1 MPAIDGM
8 GDGAQLEVASFR
20 VAEFSEVLDWRPML
34 FQEPIIAQ
42 RACVLCG
49 VVYKKAVRL
58 PCVHTLC
65 TKCHAQCVERGSAC
79 PVDQKPFCE
88 DDVEQLDV
96 SLKYLLNRTVA
107 CWNAPKGCSFIGT
120 AVSLLDHYKECGFSV
135 VPCCLCRSSVLQC
148 DILEHFKTGCSIHE
162 AKCAPTDNLVSNDL
176 KDVSSACL
184 EMKRAIG
191 KISEDLMSLQ
201 TSLNQSSE
209 DIKAEGARCKGQ
221 SEAEASKLAE
231 QLNSL
236 NTVCTTGFAEEL
248 RVFQATMTDY
258 KEHVSKELRLLG
270 CSKPRRVHWYIEG
283 WADLKKK
290 ALEGGLQSLNS
301 PTRAIYGYSV
311 SQVFQLDLKDGND
324 RFGCFMRIHP
334 GKQDLQLEWPF
345 RKVYTVG
352 VIHPK
357 DQSNVI
363 SHMVNPGNCEDE
375 HQQKQCFLRPKEKA
389 NVGYGTQSL
398 ATAEKVETGIGRG
411 VKVGEEEWQIPC
423 ADILGPE

>member
-1 MPAIDGM
+1 MPAINGM
-8 GDGAQLEVASFR
+8 GDVSQLEMASFR

-58 PCVHTLC
+58 PCIHTLC

-96 SLKYLLNRTVA
+96 SPKYLLNRTVA

-148 DILEHFKTGCSIHE
+148 DIMEHFKSGCSIHE
-162 AKCAPTDNLVSNDL
+162 AKCAPPENLATEDL
-176 KDVSSACL
+176 KDVGRACL
-184 EMKRAIG
+184 EMNRAMG

-201 TSLNQSSE
+201 TSLNRCSE
-209 DIKAEGARCKGQ
+209 DVRTEGARCKSQ
-221 SEAEASKLAE
+221 LEVEASKLAE

-236 NTVCTTGFAEEL
+236 NTVYTTGFAEEL
-248 RVFQATMTDY
+248 GVLQAAMADY
-258 KEHVSKELRLLG
+258 KDHVTKKLRLLG
-270 CSKPRRVHWYIEG
+270 CCKPVRVHWYIEG

-290 ALEGGLQSLNS
+290 ALEGELQRLDS
-301 PTRAIYGYSV
+301 PTRSMYDYNV
-311 SQVFQLDLKDGND
+311 CQRVVLERKNDGVNL
-324 RFGCFMRIHP
+324 GCFMQIHT
-334 GKQDLQLEWPF
+334 GKMDLQLEWPF
-345 RKVYTVG
+345 RKVYVVG

-363 SHMVNPGNCEDE
+363 SKTINPDDCSDE
-375 HQQKQCFLRPKEKA
+375 NRGHFLRPKGNGIYA
-389 NVGYGTQSL
+389 YGTRNL
-398 ATAEKVETGIGRG
+398 TTAETLEKGGFIESDTLHVFLEVE
-411 VKVGEEEWQIPC
+411 P
-423 ADILGPE
+423 

>member
-1 MPAIDGM
+1 MSADNGMCDGF
-8 GDGAQLEVASFR
+8 QLQMTYFR
-20 VAEFSEVLDWRPML
+20 VAEFSDVLDWRPML

-42 RACVLCG
+42 RACALCG

-65 TKCHAQCVERGSAC
+65 TKCHARCVDRGSSC

-96 SLKYLLNRTVA
+96 SLKYILNRTVA

-120 AVSLLDHYKECGFSV
+120 AASLLDHYKECGFSV
-135 VPCCLCRSSVLQC
+135 VPCCLCRSSVLQWNL
-148 DILEHFKTGCSIHE
+148 LEHFNTGCSIHE
-162 AKCAPTDNLVSNDL
+162 AKGAPTDNLATEDL
-176 KDVSSACL
+176 KDVGRACL
-184 EMKRAIG
+184 EMKGTTG

-201 TSLNQSSE
+201 TSLNRCSE
-209 DIKAEGARCKGQ
+209 DIRVVGARCKGQ
-221 SEAEASKLAE
+221 LEAKASKIAK

-248 RVFQATMTDY
+248 RVLQATMADY
-258 KEHVSKELRLLG
+258 KEHVSKELRFLG
-270 CSKPRRVHWYIEG
+270 CCKPVRVHWYFEG

-290 ALEGGLQSLNS
+290 ALEGGLQSMES
-301 PTRAIYGYSV
+301 PPRAIYGYSV
-311 SQVFQLDLKDGND
+311 SQVFDIDLKGGKGPI
-324 RFGCFMRIHP
+324 GCYITIHP
-334 GKQDLQLEWPF
+334 GEQDLQLEWPF

-363 SHMVNPGNCEDE
+363 SETVNPGDSTGEDY
-375 HQQKQCFLRPKEKA
+375 KCCFLRPKEKG
-389 NVGYGTQSL
+389 NESYGVPILT
-398 ATAEKVETGIGRG
+398 TAKKLEKGGFIESDTLHLFLEVE
-411 VKVGEEEWQIPC
+411 
-423 ADILGPE
+423 L